1 MAKYSNMS
9 LFQASAKALDSRLNE
24 QKRRIYED
32 KYNWY
37 RQIKAW
43 NFPKHT
49 YERDSWRSFIK
60 DPDFRIYILGIK

>member
-9 LFQASAKALDSRLNE
+9 LVQASSKAIGDELEE
-24 QKRRIYED
+24 QKRQIYED

-37 RQIKAW
+37 RSIKAW

-49 YERDSWRSFIK
+49 YERDSWRTFIH
-60 DPDFRIYILGIK
+60 DPDFRIYILGVK